1 MHKILFAVGVCLLG
15 AGSFEYSRG
24 VVLGMD
30 HVTMRQEGQVRE
42 LAGQVLVEAV
52 DGGVLLEDRGGMMWV
67 VEGKDLVERKTDEE
81 PFRRWSAAEASEQLS
96 QGVSRLSSPHHG
108 TLPDRVQHVAGL
120 CALVRGAV

>member
-1 MHKILFAVGVCLLG
+1 MNRIFFAVGVCLLG

-42 LAGQVLVEAV
+42 LAGQVLVEAA

-81 PFRRWSAAEASEQLS
+81 PFRRWNAQRHRSNCHKSFPAFES
-96 QGVSRLSSPHHG
+96 
-108 TLPDRVQHVAGL
+108 TLRHTT
-120 CALVRGAV
+120 